1 MPSYFLAFITAL
13 IAVYALTPLV
23 IKFAVKAGAM
33 DKPDPRKVHKKPIPR
48 LGGLAI
54 YFAFMIAVCSMVD
67 FTNEIIGLLLGGTF
81 IVIVGIIDD
90 FISLPAKVKL
100 LGQILAACILVA
112 FDIRIDFITD
122 PFGDFI
128 FWNIWPFRL
137 RFSGWSALPI
147 RSI

>member
-1 MPSYFLAFITAL
+1 
-13 IAVYALTPLV
+13 
-23 IKFAVKAGAM
+23 M

-90 FISLPAKVKL
+90 FISPA
-100 LGQILAACILVA
+100 GQSEITGA
-112 FDIRIDFITD
+112 DFGGMYLSC
-122 PFGDFI
+122 F
-128 FWNIWPFRL
+128 
-137 RFSGWSALPI
+137 
-147 RSI
+147 